1 MSKEIVEKK
10 LPVTIKKYFYE
21 NSIPPHLTPDKV
33 FVIAEILVSLWL
45 WNFQTSSLFLLI
57 MLWKIKRN
65 CMSGYFILHIC

>member
-33 FVIAEILVSLWL
+33 FVIAEILVSL
-45 WNFQTSSLFLLI
+45 
-57 MLWKIKRN
+57 
-65 CMSGYFILHIC
+65 